1 MIATNAQ
8 ESLEAYEKYFL
19 VDQGELDD
27 TQQQKLEEKDVLG
40 GEEVKQVSQLND
52 NLQTIQQQDSIDN
65 NDLAELGSIDDPGIR
80 YFRC

>member
-27 TQQQKLEEKDVLG
+27 IQQQKLEDKDRLG
-40 GEEVKQVSQLND
+40 IEEVKPEFNE
-52 NLQTIQQQDSIDN
+52 NFQTIQRQDSIDN

-80 YFRC
+80 YFGC